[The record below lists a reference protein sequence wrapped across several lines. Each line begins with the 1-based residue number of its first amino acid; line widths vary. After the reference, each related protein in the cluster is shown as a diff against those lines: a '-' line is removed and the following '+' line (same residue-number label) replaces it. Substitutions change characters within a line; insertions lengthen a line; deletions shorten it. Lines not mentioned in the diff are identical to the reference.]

1 MYDKYIEKID
11 RLNEQGRRLAL
22 QMLDDLLSNKKNR
35 KDYESPR
42 QRFIRETDEILAVV
56 NRESGATV
64 NDKKVLPLFKKKV
77 PAIWVTGQRHTIIN
91 VRYAVNGICW
101 PEEYTGGGNTD
112 RRFYLSEMQTGE
124 TTDNATNRTAQNG
137 ANVNRRIDTK
147 KIVVQPNHYFFKYYM
162 WYKDT
167 HISIISYIEKIGNS
181 KKQKNLDFSRFYNL
195 FK

>member
-42 QRFIRETDEILAVV
+42 QKFLRDTDEVLALV

-77 PAIWVTGQRHTIIN
+77 PAI
-91 VRYAVNGICW
+91 
-101 PEEYTGGGNTD
+101 
-112 RRFYLSEMQTGE
+112 
-124 TTDNATNRTAQNG
+124 
-137 ANVNRRIDTK
+137 
-147 KIVVQPNHYFFKYYM
+147 
-162 WYKDT
+162 
-167 HISIISYIEKIGNS
+167 
-181 KKQKNLDFSRFYNL
+181 
-195 FK
+195 

>member
-1 MYDKYIEKID
+1 MPANRGKGRFKMYDKYIEKID

-77 PAIWVTGQRHTIIN
+77 SAI
-91 VRYAVNGICW
+91 
-101 PEEYTGGGNTD
+101 
-112 RRFYLSEMQTGE
+112 
-124 TTDNATNRTAQNG
+124 
-137 ANVNRRIDTK
+137 
-147 KIVVQPNHYFFKYYM
+147 
-162 WYKDT
+162 
-167 HISIISYIEKIGNS
+167 
-181 KKQKNLDFSRFYNL
+181 
-195 FK
+195 